1 MADMKTR
8 LVAKVVT
15 TVMLAIW
22 AGLAPAHAG
31 SSDFQV
37 LARMLHFI
45 EGVPDGERT
54 VGVVI
59 DPAVPGAV
67 TAAEELK
74 AAFGTGK
81 TFENITLTAKAI
93 SPSEIGSVDI
103 VFVPE
108 GLSKHHAMISAEAQ
122 KKGALTI
129 TNDPACVESQDCVIS
144 VRRRARTEILWS
156 RGAAQRASVGLG
168 ETLKALVEE
177 RP

>member
-1 MADMKTR
+1 MAELNIR
-8 LVAKVVT
+8 LTIKVIT
-15 TVMLAIW
+15 GMALAIW
-22 AGLAPAHAG
+22 AGFSPAHAG
-31 SSDFQV
+31 SKDFEV

-45 EGVPDGERT
+45 EGVPEGSRV
-54 VGVVI
+54 VGVVV

-67 TAAEELK
+67 TTADELK
-74 AAFGTGK
+74 AEFGSGK
-81 TFENITLTAKAI
+81 TFEKVTLTAKAI
-93 SPSEIGSVDI
+93 APTEIGSVDI

-108 GLSKHHAMISAEAQ
+108 GLSQHHAMISAEAQ

-156 RGAAQRASVGLG
+156 RGAAERASVGLG
-168 ETLKALVEE
+168 ETLKALVDE